1 MGWNESYGNHGTYC
15 KLASVIDPECFSE
28 LSHPEM
34 ARYARHL
41 SLPEVGTEGQQRL
54 KAARVL
60 CIGTGGLGSPAALY
74 LAAAGVGRIG
84 LVDADRVDLSNLQRQ
99 ILHGTSDVGR
109 SKLAS
114 ARDRLAEV
122 NPHVQIDLHEV
133 AFRAE
138 NGMEIARDYDIVL
151 DGTDNFPTRY
161 LSNDV
166 CAFLKKPNLYGSI
179 LRFEGQCS
187 VFAPHLGGPCYRC
200 MLPEPPAPGA
210 VPGCAEGGVIGVLP
224 GVIGTM
230 QALEAIKLIL
240 GIGEPLVG
248 RLVHFDALRFKFREF
263 KLRKDPNCPVCGEH
277 PSITTPIDY
286 DRFCGLPPAQSKTTL
301 SVTALQRKLG
311 QPGFLLVDVRE
322 PLEWQMGHIA
332 GSVHIPLG
340 ELKARM
346 GELDPA
352 REIGLL
358 CKSGVR
364 SARALGLLQEAGFQK
379 LRNIEGGIIAWAREV
394 DPSLT
399 VV

>member
-1 MGWNESYGNHGTYC
+1 
-15 KLASVIDPECFSE
+15 
-28 LSHPEM
+28 M

-41 SLPEVGTEGQQRL
+41 SLPEVGIEGQQRL

-84 LVDADRVDLSNLQRQ
+84 LVDADCVDLSNLQRQ

-122 NPHVQIDLHEV
+122 NPHVVVDLHQA
-133 AFRAE
+133 AFRAD
-138 NGMEIARDYDIVL
+138 NALAIAREYDVIL

-166 CAFLKKPNLYGSI
+166 CAFLKKPNIYGSI

-200 MLPEPPAPGA
+200 MLPQPPPPGA
-210 VPGCAEGGVIGVLP
+210 VPGCAEGGVLGVLP
-224 GVIGTM
+224 GVIGTL

-240 GIGEPLVG
+240 GVGEPLVG

-263 KLRKDPNCPVCGEH
+263 KLRRDPKCPVCGEH
-277 PSITTPIDY
+277 PTITSPIDY
-286 DRFCGLPPAQSKTTL
+286 DQFCGIPAPQPNTETL
-301 SVTALQRKLG
+301 SVAALKRRLDD
-311 QPGFLLVDVRE
+311 PSTPLLLLDVRE
-322 PLEWQMGHIA
+322 PFEWAIGHIA
-332 GSVHIPLG
+332 GSRHIPLG
-340 ELKARM
+340 ELPARIS
-346 GELDPA
+346 ELDPA
-352 REIGLL
+352 RETALL

-364 SARALGLLQEAGFQK
+364 SARALRLLQEAGFK
-379 LRNIEGGIIAWAREV
+379 NLWNIEGGITAWAREV
-394 DPSLT
+394 DPSLPT
-399 VV
+399 Y

>member
-1 MGWNESYGNHGTYC
+1 MI
-15 KLASVIDPECFSE
+15 ASERLPE
-28 LSHPEM
+28 LTTPEM

-41 SLPEVGTEGQQRL
+41 SLPEVGKKGQQRL
-54 KAARVL
+54 KSARVL

-109 SKLAS
+109 SKLDS
-114 ARDRLAEV
+114 ARDRLAEA
-122 NPHVQIDLHEV
+122 NPHVQIDLHETV
-133 AFRAE
+133 FRAD
-138 NGMEIARDYDIVL
+138 NALAIARDYDIVL

-161 LSNDV
+161 LSSDV
-166 CAFLKKPNLYGSI
+166 CAFLKKPNIYGSI

-200 MLPEPPAPGA
+200 MLPRPPSPGE
-210 VPGCAEGGVIGVLP
+210 VPSCAEGGVLGVLP

-240 GIGEPLVG
+240 GVGEPLVG

-263 KLRKDPNCPVCGEH
+263 KLRRDPKCPVCGEH
-277 PSITTPIDY
+277 PTITAPIDY
-286 DRFCGLPPAQSKTTL
+286 DQFCGIPVTRPGAATL
-301 SVTALQRKLG
+301 SVAALKRRLADG
-311 QPGFLLVDVRE
+311 SPFLLVDVRE
-322 PLEWQMGHIA
+322 PFEWEMGHID
-332 GSVHIPLG
+332 GSLHLPLG
-340 ELKARM
+340 QLEARI

-352 REIGLL
+352 LEIGLL

-364 SARALGLLQEAGFQK
+364 SARALRLLQEAGFQK
-379 LRNIEGGIIAWAREV
+379 LWNIEGGILAWAREV
-394 DPSLT
+394 DPSLPT
-399 VV
+399 Y

>member
-1 MGWNESYGNHGTYC
+1 
-15 KLASVIDPECFSE
+15 
-28 LSHPEM
+28 M

-41 SLPEVGTEGQQRL
+41 SLPEVGIEGQQRL

-99 ILHGTSDVGR
+99 ILHGTRDVGR

-122 NPHVQIDLHEV
+122 NPHVQLDLHEV
-133 AFRAE
+133 AFRAD
-138 NGMEIARDYDIVL
+138 NAMEIARDYDIVL

-166 CAFLKKPNLYGSI
+166 CSFLKKPNIYGSI

-187 VFAPHLGGPCYRC
+187 VFAPHRGGPCYRC
-200 MLPEPPAPGA
+200 MLPEPPPPGE
-210 VPGCAEGGVIGVLP
+210 VPACAEGGVLGVLP

-240 GIGEPLVG
+240 GVGEPLVG
-248 RLVHFDALRFKFREF
+248 RLIHFDALRFKFREF
-263 KLRKDPNCPVCGEH
+263 KLRRDPKCPVCGEH
-277 PSITTPIDY
+277 PSITAPIDY
-286 DRFCGLPPAQSKTTL
+286 DQFCGIPSAQPEATAETL
-301 SVTALQRKLG
+301 TVAALQRRLDA
-311 QPGFLLVDVRE
+311 PGTPFLLVDVRE
-322 PLEWQMGHIA
+322 PFEWEMGHIA
-332 GSVHIPLG
+332 GSRHIPLG
-340 ELKARM
+340 ELAARI
-346 GELDPA
+346 GELDPN

-364 SARALGLLQEAGFQK
+364 SARALRLLQEAGFQK
-379 LRNIEGGIIAWAREV
+379 LWNIEGGILAWAREA
-394 DPSLT
+394 DPSLPT
-399 VV
+399 Y